1 MKTTPVPVVFLLVLA
16 SVPVP
21 CDSSQPPVLDLEA
34 LPETRSLFAPLDD
47 VHLLSSGLLQLG
59 QSMREFVQKTKGQIN
74 TIFQKLNI
82 FDRSFV
88 RLTAL
93 AGEIKESEEELK
105 QTAAVLNTH
114 NEEIKE
120 LSEKISVKV
129 ESILQEKGQLLNKV
143 EIMEE
148 KLSSLSVDL
157 VTGRQAA
164 EINSLREVIQRQ
176 EQSINNLLAA
186 MVEQGRHLDHQTMKI
201 KEDTIFNSDPI
212 GSDVSTL
219 FILYLLSVKV
229 ANASL
234 TTSIFHSLSCVICN
248 IRKNT
253 LIFSPMYPFSVHHHS
268 LLLFISFHSFFFP
281 VVLFAADFPS
291 DCSELFDRGE
301 RANGTY
307 AIKPNG
313 SEPFMVF
320 CDMSRGRGATVIQQR
335 RDGSMNF
342 DQPWEKYEN
351 GFGELQGEFWLGLKK
366 MYSLASQGNSVL
378 HIQLEDWKQNRHFI
392 EYRFYLE
399 GPVSNYTIRLVYLSG
414 SLPNP
419 LSNHTGV
426 VFSTKDRDNGRHWA
440 SRCSHPQSGGWW
452 FSSCGDTN
460 LNERYSRVRANGR
473 SERRRGIQWRSGRKT
488 SHSFAFTQISIHP
501 MDSVNSL

>member
-1 MKTTPVPVVFLLVLA
+1 MVVLFGLLTTPGLFLWLDR
-16 SVPVP
+16 SQ
-21 CDSSQPPVLDLEA
+21 CSSFSQPPVLDLEA

-164 EINSLREVIQRQ
+164 EINSLRVSDLCSGKVSNFMPHASEMLDGLNINPKV
-176 EQSINNLLAA
+176 SI
-186 MVEQGRHLDHQTMKI
+186 RFMKI
-201 KEDTIFNSDPI
+201 IKCQ
-212 GSDVSTL
+212 L
-219 FILYLLSVKV
+219 FIKQ
-229 ANASL
+229 
-234 TTSIFHSLSCVICN
+234 
-248 IRKNT
+248 T
-253 LIFSPMYPFSVHHHS
+253 LEFSFCIYATMT
-268 LLLFISFHSFFFP
+268 
-281 VVLFAADFPS
+281 DFPS

-320 CDMSRGRGATVIQQR
+320 CRGATVIQQR

>member
-16 SVPVP
+16 FVPVP

-157 VTGRQAA
+157 VTVRQAA

-201 KEDTIFNSDPI
+201 KLLEEKLAASASAQETFEKMAENSMSELPTAAPFLTSDTS
-212 GSDVSTL
+212 S
-219 FILYLLSVKV
+219 
-229 ANASL
+229 NA
-234 TTSIFHSLSCVICN
+234 TMI
-248 IRKNT
+248 
-253 LIFSPMYPFSVHHHS
+253 
-268 LLLFISFHSFFFP
+268 
-281 VVLFAADFPS
+281 LFAADFPS

>member
-1 MKTTPVPVVFLLVLA
+1 HMLKIY
-16 SVPVP
+16 
-21 CDSSQPPVLDLEA
+21 SSIIFRCGA
-34 LPETRSLFAPLDD
+34 LPETRSPFAPLDD
-47 VHLLSSGLLQLG
+47 VHLLSNGLLQLG

-88 RLTAL
+88 RLAAL
-93 AGEIKESEEELK
+93 AGEIKEGEEELK

-120 LSEKISVKV
+120 LSEKISVKM

-143 EIMEE
+143 EVMEE
-148 KLSSLSVDL
+148 QLSSLSVDL
-157 VTGRQAA
+157 VTVRQVA
-164 EINSLREVIQRQ
+164 EIDSLREVIQRQ
-176 EQSINNLLAA
+176 EQSINSLLAA

-201 KEDTIFNSDPI
+201 K
-212 GSDVSTL
+212 
-219 FILYLLSVKV
+219 LLEEKV
-229 ANASL
+229 NAPNL
-234 TTSIFHSLSCVICN
+234 
-248 IRKNT
+248 
-253 LIFSPMYPFSVHHHS
+253 PVHHHS
-268 LLLFISFHSFFFP
+268 LLLFIFSFFFFS
-281 VVLFAADFPS
+281 VAFFATDFPS

-320 CDMSRGRGATVIQQR
+320 CRGATVIQQR

-378 HIQLEDWKQNRHFI
+378 RIQLEDWKQNRHFI

-399 GPVSNYTIRLVYLSG
+399 GPDSDYAIQLEYLSG

-473 SERRRGIQWRSGRKT
+473 SERRRGVQWRSGGLKSPTKFQRQ
-488 SHSFAFTQISIHP
+488 F
-501 MDSVNSL
+501 

>member
-1 MKTTPVPVVFLLVLA
+1 HMLLLVWPNCKKKKKT
-16 SVPVP
+16 SQIY
-21 CDSSQPPVLDLEA
+21 QPPVLNLEA

-47 VHLLSSGLLQLG
+47 VHLLSNGLLQLG

-88 RLTAL
+88 RLAAL
-93 AGEIKESEEELK
+93 AGEIKEGEEELK

-120 LSEKISVKV
+120 LSKKISVKM

-143 EIMEE
+143 EVMEE
-148 KLSSLSVDL
+148 QLSSLSVDL
-157 VTGRQAA
+157 VTVRQVA
-164 EINSLREVIQRQ
+164 EIDSLREVMQRQ
-176 EQSINNLLAA
+176 DQSINSLLAA

-201 KEDTIFNSDPI
+201 KLLEEKVNAPNLPKKYSDYFF
-212 GSDVSTL
+212 VCVLLVFTTTL
-219 FILYLLSVKV
+219 CFCLY
-229 ANASL
+229 
-234 TTSIFHSLSCVICN
+234 FP
-248 IRKNT
+248 
-253 LIFSPMYPFSVHHHS
+253 FFFFSVA
-268 LLLFISFHSFFFP
+268 FF
-281 VVLFAADFPS
+281 ATDFPS

-320 CDMSRGRGATVIQQR
+320 CRGATVIQQR

-399 GPVSNYTIRLVYLSG
+399 GPESDYAIQLEYLSG

-452 FSSCGDTN
+452 LSSCGDAN
-460 LNERYSRVRANGR
+460 LNGVAIKRRLNERYSRVRANGR
-473 SERRRGIQWRSGRKT
+473 SERRRGVQWRSGRKAT
-488 SHSFAFTQISIHP
+488 FILTTCDKLTQFF
-501 MDSVNSL
+501 

>member
-21 CDSSQPPVLDLEA
+21 CDSSQPPVLNPEA
-34 LPETRSLFAPLDD
+34 LPESRSLLAPLDD

-93 AGEIKESEEELK
+93 AGEIKEGEEELK

-120 LSEKISVKV
+120 LSEKISVKM

-157 VTGRQAA
+157 VTVRQAA

-186 MVEQGRHLDHQTMKI
+186 MLEQGGHLDHQTMKI
-201 KEDTIFNSDPI
+201 KLLEEKLAAGASAQETFDKMSEISMSELPAAAPFLSSD
-212 GSDVSTL
+212 SSSSST
-219 FILYLLSVKV
+219 
-229 ANASL
+229 
-234 TTSIFHSLSCVICN
+234 TMT
-248 IRKNT
+248 
-253 LIFSPMYPFSVHHHS
+253 
-268 LLLFISFHSFFFP
+268 
-281 VVLFAADFPS
+281 DFPS

-366 MYSLASQGNSVL
+366 MYFLASQENSVL

-392 EYRFYLE
+392 QYRFYLE
-399 GPVSNYTIRLVYLSG
+399 GPMSNYAIRLVYLSG
-414 SLPNP
+414 SLPDP
-419 LSNHTGV
+419 LSNHTRV
-426 VFSTKDRDNGRHWA
+426 VFSTKDRDNSRHWA

-473 SERRRGIQWRSGRKT
+473 SERRRGIQWRSGRKV
-488 SHSFAFTQISIHP
+488 SHSFASTQISIRP
-501 MDSVNSL
+501 LDSVNSL

>member
-16 SVPVP
+16 SVPVL
-21 CDSSQPPVLDLEA
+21 CDSSQPPVLNLEA
-34 LPETRSLFAPLDD
+34 LPETRSPFAPLDD
-47 VHLLSSGLLQLG
+47 VHLLSNGLLQLG

-88 RLTAL
+88 RLAAL
-93 AGEIKESEEELK
+93 AGEIKEGEEELK

-120 LSEKISVKV
+120 LSEKISVKM

-143 EIMEE
+143 EVMEE
-148 KLSSLSVDL
+148 QLSSLSVDL
-157 VTGRQAA
+157 VTVRQ
-164 EINSLREVIQRQ
+164 
-176 EQSINNLLAA
+176 QSINSLLAA

-201 KEDTIFNSDPI
+201 K
-212 GSDVSTL
+212 
-219 FILYLLSVKV
+219 LLEEKV
-229 ANASL
+229 NAPNL
-234 TTSIFHSLSCVICN
+234 
-248 IRKNT
+248 
-253 LIFSPMYPFSVHHHS
+253 PVHHHS
-268 LLLFISFHSFFFP
+268 LLLFIFSFFFFS
-281 VVLFAADFPS
+281 VAFFATDFPS

-378 HIQLEDWKQNRHFI
+378 RIQLEDWKQNRHFI

-399 GPVSNYTIRLVYLSG
+399 GPDSDYAIQLEYLSG

-473 SERRRGIQWRSGRKT
+473 SERRRGVQWRSGRKV
-488 SHSFAFTQISIHP
+488 SHSFAFTQISIRP
-501 MDSVNSL
+501 LDSVNSL

>member
-201 KEDTIFNSDPI
+201 KLLEEKLAASASAQETFEKMAEISMSELPTAAPFLTSDTS
-212 GSDVSTL
+212 SSATM
-219 FILYLLSVKV
+219 SEM
-229 ANASL
+229 
-234 TTSIFHSLSCVICN
+234 N
-248 IRKNT
+248 I
-253 LIFSPMYPFSVHHHS
+253 
-268 LLLFISFHSFFFP
+268 
-281 VVLFAADFPS
+281 LFAADFPS

>member
-16 SVPVP
+16 SVPVL
-21 CDSSQPPVLDLEA
+21 CDSSQPPVLNLEA
-34 LPETRSLFAPLDD
+34 LPETRSPFAPLDD
-47 VHLLSSGLLQLG
+47 VHLLSNGLLQLG

-88 RLTAL
+88 RLAAL
-93 AGEIKESEEELK
+93 AGEIKEGEEELK

-120 LSEKISVKV
+120 LSKKISVKM

-143 EIMEE
+143 EVMEE
-148 KLSSLSVDL
+148 QLSSLSVDL
-157 VTGRQAA
+157 VTVRQVA
-164 EINSLREVIQRQ
+164 EIDSLREVMQRQ
-176 EQSINNLLAA
+176 DQSINSLLAA

-201 KEDTIFNSDPI
+201 KLLEEKLAAGASAQETFEKMSEISMSELPTAAPFLTSDTSS
-212 GSDVSTL
+212 G
-219 FILYLLSVKV
+219 
-229 ANASL
+229 
-234 TTSIFHSLSCVICN
+234 TTM
-248 IRKNT
+248 T
-253 LIFSPMYPFSVHHHS
+253 
-268 LLLFISFHSFFFP
+268 FF
-281 VVLFAADFPS
+281 ATDFPS

-378 HIQLEDWKQNRHFI
+378 RIQLEDWKQNRHFI

-399 GPVSNYTIRLVYLSG
+399 GPDSDYAIQLEYLSG

-452 FSSCGDTN
+452 LSSCGDAN
-460 LNERYSRVRANGR
+460 LNGVAIKRRLNERYSRVRANGR
-473 SERRRGIQWRSGRKT
+473 SERRRGVQWRSGRKV

-501 MDSVNSL
+501 LDSVNSL